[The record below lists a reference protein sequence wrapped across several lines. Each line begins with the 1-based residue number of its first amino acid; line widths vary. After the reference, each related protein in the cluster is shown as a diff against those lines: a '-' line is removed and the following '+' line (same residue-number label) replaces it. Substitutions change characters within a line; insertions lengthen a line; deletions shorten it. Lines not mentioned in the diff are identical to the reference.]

1 MCAVLVWADDFI
13 CSGTRTNFYRVGT
26 FSCLLCSCINVISHA
41 VRWLLEHAIRCVQK
55 SKSIHIFCRGENVIF
70 WKAECQQIWTEVE
83 YFVSN
88 NIRTYYIKLSI
99 YFDFSMLWNC
109 WKCSDH
115 TSQKQYY
122 AKQNKDKNI
131 CTFFKYFSK
140 CWRHI
145 RAFFESSSD
154 DDDDDMMMM
163 ISPSCWVFL

>member
-1 MCAVLVWADDFI
+1 MINKLPYHEIINIMLQLISFSTVLHEIESNMAGELIIQQEVKSVCAVLVWADDFI

-41 VRWLLEHAIRCVQK
+41 VRWLLEHAIRSVQK

-109 WKCSDH
+109 
-115 TSQKQYY
+115 
-122 AKQNKDKNI
+122 
-131 CTFFKYFSK
+131 
-140 CWRHI
+140 
-145 RAFFESSSD
+145 
-154 DDDDDMMMM
+154 
-163 ISPSCWVFL
+163 